1 VQESTGGLPGP
12 EQLLSVTLDRLD
24 RAVVVIVDGEV
35 DSLTVPRLRAA
46 VDTALVEAGDR
57 AVVVDLTEVTFL
69 GTKGLKALVEA
80 HEAARPSTPLRVVV
94 DHTRPVI
101 RPLQLTGLDR
111 TLSLYDYREQALA
124 ADAPDLPG

>member
-1 VQESTGGLPGP
+1 
-12 EQLLSVTLDRLD
+12 
-24 RAVVVIVDGEV
+24 
-35 DSLTVPRLRAA
+35 
-46 VDTALVEAGDR
+46 
-57 AVVVDLTEVTFL
+57 
-69 GTKGLKALVEA
+69 
-80 HEAARPSTPLRVVV
+80 LRVVV